1 MGPTETAGNRQVSEI
16 LVGRPGSLSF
26 PGSREESKRVS
37 RLSLCLS
44 CGGMPVCIPVLGAL
58 PEGLSQLSLLGPLP
72 APGTV
77 STLISFSGSFPL
89 SFLSLLSPW
98 FFSHVAHQS
107 EKLPWLSPTNSV
119 FLVQNLLWP
128 PVPTE
133 TANGLRPPPHFPPL
147 PVPLKSQA
155 LDSRPSSRP
164 SLSRLRPGPD
174 LPLSLLYPFS

>member
-1 MGPTETAGNRQVSEI
+1 MGPTETAGNRQVSEL

-77 STLISFSGSFPL
+77 STLISFSDSFPL

-107 EKLPWLSPTNSV
+107 EK
-119 FLVQNLLWP
+119 
-128 PVPTE
+128 
-133 TANGLRPPPHFPPL
+133 
-147 PVPLKSQA
+147 
-155 LDSRPSSRP
+155 
-164 SLSRLRPGPD
+164 PGPSAAMVISYKLR
-174 LPLSLLYPFS
+174 LPCSEPAVAPSTYRNSKWP